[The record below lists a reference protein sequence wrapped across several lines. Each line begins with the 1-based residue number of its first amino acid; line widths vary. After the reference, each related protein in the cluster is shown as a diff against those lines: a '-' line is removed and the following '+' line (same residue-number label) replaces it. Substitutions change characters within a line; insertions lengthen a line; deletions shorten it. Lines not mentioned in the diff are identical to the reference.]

1 MGRKVARGSRG
12 KAVAGSGGVGDGA
25 LAAAPRIKSGART
38 PSRKREGMG
47 EGREGLRNKAN
58 PFMPGLRVREDGWTA
73 ARTRTFLA
81 SLAQTG
87 CVTDAARIA
96 GMSRKSVNDARARFA
111 EFDRACSTALA
122 RALRGLQAVAYERAV
137 MGREMVIIRDG
148 KEVERRIM
156 PSDAML
162 GLLLKRGDLGDGAG
176 AGAGGSKGTGSG
188 AARTG
193 YRRYDG
199 DATISAEEHFQG
211 WRFDGKGIK
220 YFHPGSAIEKLV
232 TKLERIRAN
241 EARAR
246 DDDDRPRP
254 LRDDGA
260 AAE

>member
-1 MGRKVARGSRG
+1 MTRKVVRSSLEKSVVVSGGGDHALPAATSQQAGKSRCPSRVREGSKKAREGSR
-12 KAVAGSGGVGDGA
+12 D
-25 LAAAPRIKSGART
+25 
-38 PSRKREGMG
+38 
-47 EGREGLRNKAN
+47 N
-58 PFMPGLRVREDGWTA
+58 PFMPGLRIREDGWTA

-176 AGAGGSKGTGSG
+176 AGTGGSKGTGSG

-199 DATISAEEHFQG
+199 DATITAEEHFQG
-211 WRFDGKGIK
+211 WRFDGEGIK
-220 YFHPGSAIEKLV
+220 YFHPGSALEKLV
-232 TKLERIRAN
+232 TKLERIRAH
-241 EARAR
+241 EAKAAG
-246 DDDDRPRP
+246 DDSGPCPPRG
-254 LRDDGA
+254 DEA
-260 AAE
+260 AG